1 MTVAAVVAFMPIV
14 AAAAAV
20 AVAYVMGVVAAVTVA
35 YVMAD
40 KTIFGP
46 ILCILSL
53 FHPKLHKIGQ
63 NLYQVGIE
71 PMISRSR
78 CILSAAR

>member
-1 MTVAAVVAFMPIV
+1 MTVAAVVAFMAIV

-20 AVAYVMGVVAAVTVA
+20 PVAYVMGVVAAVTVA

-63 NLYQVGIE
+63 KLVGIE

>member
-35 YVMAD
+35 YMAD

-53 FHPKLHKIGQ
+53 FRPKLHKIGQ
-63 NLYQVGIE
+63 KMYQVGIE

>member
-1 MTVAAVVAFMPIV
+1 MTVAAIVAFMAIV
-14 AAAAAV
+14 ASV
-20 AVAYVMGVVAAVTVA
+20 AVVYVMGVVAAVTVA

-40 KTIFGP
+40 KTIFVP
-46 ILCILSL
+46 ILYILSL

-63 NLYQVGIE
+63 KLVGIE